1 MPSPGR
7 TPAGSPA
14 RRARAERILDAAA
27 ELVRQHGYRRV
38 SIDDVAAAAGV
49 GKGTIYL
56 HWKTREALFWAAL
69 QRETMRLL
77 DDLADR
83 LSRDATLALP
93 HRLMPAIFLE
103 VQRRPLV
110 RAVLLSDGEVLGA
123 LAADDSVAAA
133 QRELAGNADYLE
145 LLARHGLLRAGLTR
159 RRPVTSSAASCAGSS
174 PPRTRTARPARTR
187 RCPRTSARTCSPM
200 CWRGRW
206 RPASPAPADATAAV
220 SAEVI
225 GLFRGITAVQRA
237 QLERAY

>member
-27 ELVRQHGYRRV
+27 ELLRQHGYRRV

-49 GKGTIYL
+49 GKGTVYL

-77 DDLADR
+77 DDLADQ
-83 LSRDATLALP
+83 LTRDATLALP

-110 RAVLLSDGEVLGA
+110 KAVLLSDGEMLGA

-133 QRELAGNADYLE
+133 QRELAGNADYLD
-145 LLARHGLLRAGLTR
+145 LLARHGLLRDGLT
-159 RRPVTSSAASCAGSS
+159 PAAAGHVLAGVMRGFFATQDADSQ
-174 PPRTRTARPARTR
+174 PGQDPALPAEQRADLLADVLARTLE
-187 RCPRTSARTCSPM
+187 T
-200 CWRGRW
+200 GE
-206 RPASPAPADATAAV
+206 PAPADATAAL